1 MDKNEIIQYLKK
13 HQNELREMFGVIKIG
28 LFGSYV
34 TGNHEEDSD
43 IDICVTLDEK
53 HKRLHNFLALE
64 RELSSVFEKK
74 VDLGLEE
81 SLKPF
86 IKKQIEKEIIYV

>member
-34 TGNHEEDSD
+34 N
-43 IDICVTLDEK
+43 
-53 HKRLHNFLALE
+53 LE
-64 RELSSVFEKK
+64 VMLQGIMKK
-74 VDLGLEE
+74 TA
-81 SLKPF
+81 
-86 IKKQIEKEIIYV
+86 I

>member
-64 RELSSVFEKK
+64 RELSGVFGKK
-74 VDLGLEE
+74 VDLGIEE

-86 IKKQIEKEIIYV
+86 VKKQIEKEIIYV